1 LDEQKKIWLTY
12 WIVFGLLTTMDDSL
26 SFILAYIPG
35 FYALRFVVYIWMF
48 YPRANNGATVIYVAL
63 KPLLQRV
70 KDQIEDLL
78 NPSRKTA

>member
-1 LDEQKKIWLTY
+1 
-12 WIVFGLLTTMDDSL
+12 MDDSF

-48 YPRANNGATVIYVAL
+48 YPRVNNGATVIYIAL

-70 KDQIEDLL
+70 KAKIDEFL
-78 NPSRKTA
+78 NPSRKTV